1 MGQLRV
7 LSLRSGDRS
16 DVMSVRWLPTFVVFM
31 ATHDAS
37 VAQLHNFVRDAT
49 SWLASIT
56 GPTRPGVH
64 NGAAVLPVLVA
75 RSCRPETRLEAER
88 RQPRQ
93 EPVFPLPVLVELEAR
108 RAHTFA
114 GARLWGLSYQRFVGE
129 QQQLV
134 IDGLAGETMSTGG
147 GTGRRAGCAVV
158 LAAGVAFLAAVVL
171 FFLGL
176 AMSG

>member
-1 MGQLRV
+1 MEATPEDWIRTAVARLQSHGYVEVQPPWANWRV
-7 LSLRSGDRS
+7 LSLRSGDRG
-16 DVMSVRWLPTFVVFM
+16 DVMSVRRLPTFVVFM

-37 VAQLHNFVRDAT
+37 VEQLHNLVRDAT
-49 SWLASIT
+49 SWLASIK

-75 RSCRPETRLEAER
+75 RSCPPETRLEAER

-114 GARLWGLSYQRFVGE
+114 GARLWGLCRTSVSWGSSSSSS
-129 QQQLV
+129 
-134 IDGLAGETMSTGG
+134 STDSP
-147 GTGRRAGCAVV
+147 GRP
-158 LAAGVAFLAAVVL
+158 
-171 FFLGL
+171 
-176 AMSG
+176 